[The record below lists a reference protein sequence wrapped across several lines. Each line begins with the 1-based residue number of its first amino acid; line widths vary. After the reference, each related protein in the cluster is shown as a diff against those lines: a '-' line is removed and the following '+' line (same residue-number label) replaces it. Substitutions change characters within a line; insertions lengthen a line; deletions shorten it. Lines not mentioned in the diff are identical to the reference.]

1 MNRSRLYITLNR
13 PSEWQRCLLSGMTIS
28 GGSVTSDSGISGCTM
43 VTGSQD
49 STEHGF
55 LWRSLEIS
63 ADYGENTVTRVS
75 AYAADSTIVSA
86 GGRTFE
92 LDSFLRDDTVPAGER
107 LNLLD
112 GLFTPLFTNCTD
124 GLADLRGRY
133 IWVRIDIVILDEH
146 PVSIDKIKL
155 LLKSESMMDH
165 LPEVYRAEDGENG
178 FMTRFMSIF
187 DSIFFDMDQRI
198 AKARSSLDYRTARGE
213 MLRYLAG
220 WVTDETSAYLSD
232 EQLREKISHAVS
244 EYRMTGTRRGL
255 SEWISREYGVTPN
268 IIEYFSVRK
277 LAAEG
282 GDREVYQ
289 RLFGSDPYKFYI
301 LLPEKTFAD
310 TREANLF
317 TERLKNRIP
326 AYTEAEVVVLKR
338 NVVLEQHTYLGVN
351 SVLSGYVCAEAD
363 AGSITG
369 DIILG
374 GNNDEQQ

>member
-165 LPEVYRAEDGENG
+165 LPEAYQAEDGENG

-232 EQLREKISHAVS
+232 EQLREKIRHAVS

>member
-165 LPEVYRAEDGENG
+165 LPGAYRAEDGENG

-232 EQLREKISHAVS
+232 EQLREKIRHAVS

>member
-86 GGRTFE
+86 GGRTIE

-107 LNLLD
+107 LKLLD

-155 LLKSESMMDH
+155 LLKSESMMDN
-165 LPEVYRAEDGENG
+165 LPEAYRAEDGENG

-198 AKARSSLDYRTARGE
+198 VKARSSLDYRTARGE

-232 EQLREKISHAVS
+232 EQLREKIRYAVS

-282 GDREVYQ
+282 GDRDVYQ

>member
-92 LDSFLRDDTVPAGER
+92 LDSFLRDDTVPADER
-107 LNLLD
+107 LKLLD

-165 LPEVYRAEDGENG
+165 LPEAYCAEDGENG

-232 EQLREKISHAVS
+232 EQLREKIRHAVS

>member
-13 PSEWQRCLLSGMTIS
+13 PSEWQRCLLDGMEIS
-28 GGSVTSDSGISGCTM
+28 GGSIVTSEGRTGCTM
-43 VTGSQD
+43 ITGSVD

-63 ADYGENTVTRVS
+63 VSAGENTVVRVS
-75 AYAADSTIVSA
+75 AYAADSTVI
-86 GGRTFE
+86 GCDGIPRE
-92 LDSFLRDDTVPAGER
+92 LDSLLRDETVPAAER
-107 LNLLD
+107 LKLTE
-112 GLFTPLFTNCTD
+112 GLFTPLYTNCTD
-124 GLADLRGRY
+124 GPVGLHGRY
-133 IWVRIDIVILDEH
+133 IWIRLDIIMLDRQPVRL
-146 PVSIDKIKL
+146 SRIKL

-165 LPEVYRAEDGENG
+165 LPEAYRAEDGENG

-232 EQLREKISHAVS
+232 EQLREKIRHAVS

-374 GNNDEQQ
+374 GSNDEQQ

>member
-1 MNRSRLYITLNR
+1 LNRSRLYITLNR

-165 LPEVYRAEDGENG
+165 LPEPYRAEDGENG

-232 EQLREKISHAVS
+232 EQLREKIRHAVS

>member
-165 LPEVYRAEDGENG
+165 LPESYRAEDGENG

-232 EQLREKISHAVS
+232 EQLREKIRHAVS

>member
-165 LPEVYRAEDGENG
+165 LPEAYSAEDGENG

-232 EQLREKISHAVS
+232 EQLREKIRHAVS

>member
-92 LDSFLRDDTVPAGER
+92 LDSFLRDDTVPARER

-165 LPEVYRAEDGENG
+165 LPEAYCAEDGENG

-232 EQLREKISHAVS
+232 EQLREKIRHAVS

>member
-165 LPEVYRAEDGENG
+165 LPEDYRAEDGENG

-232 EQLREKISHAVS
+232 EQLREKIRHAVS

>member
-86 GGRTFE
+86 GGRTIE

-107 LNLLD
+107 LKLLD

-155 LLKSESMMDH
+155 LLKSESMMDN
-165 LPEVYRAEDGENG
+165 LPEAYRAEDGENG

-198 AKARSSLDYRTARGE
+198 VKARSSLDYRTARGE

-220 WVTDETSAYLSD
+220 WVTDETSAYLGD
-232 EQLREKISHAVS
+232 EQLREKIRYAVS

-255 SEWISREYGVTPN
+255 SEWISLEYGVTPN

-282 GDREVYQ
+282 GDRDVYQ

>member
-213 MLRYLAG
+213 ILRYLAG

-232 EQLREKISHAVS
+232 EQLREKIRHAVS

>member
-28 GGSVTSDSGISGCTM
+28 GGSVMSDSGISGCTM

-165 LPEVYRAEDGENG
+165 LPETYRAEDGENG

-232 EQLREKISHAVS
+232 EQLREKIRHAVS

>member
-165 LPEVYRAEDGENG
+165 LPETYRAEDGENG

-232 EQLREKISHAVS
+232 EQLREKIRHAVS

>member
-165 LPEVYRAEDGENG
+165 LPEAYRAGDGENG

-232 EQLREKISHAVS
+232 EQLREKIRHAVS

>member
-28 GGSVTSDSGISGCTM
+28 GGSVESDSGISGCTM

-63 ADYGENTVTRVS
+63 ADSGENTVMRVS

-107 LNLLD
+107 LKLLD

-133 IWVRIDIVILDEH
+133 IWVRIDLVILDEH
-146 PVSIDKIKL
+146 PVSVDKIKL

-165 LPEVYRAEDGENG
+165 LPEVYRADDGENG

-232 EQLREKISHAVS
+232 EQLREKIRHAAA

-255 SEWISREYGVTPN
+255 SEWIIREYGVTPN

>member
-13 PSEWQRCLLSGMTIS
+13 PSEWQPCLLSGMTIS

-165 LPEVYRAEDGENG
+165 LPETYRAEDGENG

-232 EQLREKISHAVS
+232 EQLREKIRHAVS